1 MLKIGKPYQVLGRW
15 YVPADDRAFDATG
28 IASWYGPGFHALST
42 ANGETYDQDGLSA
55 AHKTLPM
62 PCYVE
67 VENLDNGRRLTVR
80 VNDRGPFVD
89 GRILDLSRRAAQLL
103 GVDRPGTARVRVRRV
118 FPDAATI
125 AALRPGPNALLASA
139 TPPPRATD
147 PAIAA
152 APTVR
157 ASDPASIATEHPTPA
172 AQAPKGPLIQV
183 AAVSDAGRAAWL
195 AGYLSQ
201 FGPARVETTPGGL
214 HRVRLGPFRARN
226 EAEAVLSRVHA
237 AGYGE
242 AWIVAPPVTPPVP

>member
-1 MLKIGKPYQVLGRW
+1 MT
-15 YVPADDRAFDATG
+15 PAA
-28 IASWYGPGFHALST
+28 AL
-42 ANGETYDQDGLSA
+42 A
-55 AHKTLPM
+55 
-62 PCYVE
+62 
-67 VENLDNGRRLTVR
+67 RLT
-80 VNDRGPFVD
+80 
-89 GRILDLSRRAAQLL
+89 ACMEAE
-103 GVDRPGTARVRVRRV
+103 
-118 FPDAATI
+118 I
-125 AALRPGPNALLASA
+125 AALGAGDLDALGATTRAKLEALRPLA
-139 TPPPRATD
+139 D